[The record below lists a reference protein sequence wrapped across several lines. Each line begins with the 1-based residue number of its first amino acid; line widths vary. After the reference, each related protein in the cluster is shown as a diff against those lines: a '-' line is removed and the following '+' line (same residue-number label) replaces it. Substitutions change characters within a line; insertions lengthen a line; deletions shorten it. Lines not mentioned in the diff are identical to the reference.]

1 MYNLIES
8 DWKTFRRLT
17 PEWRERYIK
26 RINKKLAKIL
36 SNPDKTPTDVFWD
49 TKEKADKTA
58 KILRDCLDG
67 HSRSRMTRYLF
78 LMHNHNMIT
87 LGDLNDFSKELQ
99 KHMEDFTKQF

>member
-17 PEWRERYIK
+17 PEWRECYIT
-26 RINKKLAKIL
+26 RINKKLVKNL
-36 SNPDKTPTDVFWD
+36 SHPKETQTDAFWD

-67 HSRSRMTRYLF
+67 HSRSRMTHSFF
-78 LMHNHNMIT
+78 LMLTHKMIT
-87 LGDLNDFSKELQ
+87 LDDLTDFSKELQ
-99 KHMEDFTKQF
+99 EHMEDFTKQF